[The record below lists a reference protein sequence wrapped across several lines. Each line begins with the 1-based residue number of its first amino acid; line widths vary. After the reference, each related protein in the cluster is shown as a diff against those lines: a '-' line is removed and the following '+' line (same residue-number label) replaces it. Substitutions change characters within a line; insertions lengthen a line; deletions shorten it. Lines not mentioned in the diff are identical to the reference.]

1 MAAGCASAP
10 ATPATASTPATTT
23 PTAVTV
29 SHDPAPASDPV
40 SDPAPAPSTP
50 AAAHA
55 CGPATITVVK
65 GNPPAPIC
73 RIAGTDLRI
82 TSDQSHLQ
90 PWSPLTSSDPTILD
104 CRTTSHP
111 DGSIT
116 ATCHAGRAGT
126 ATLTTITA
134 PFGGDPHGPAQ
145 YRWQI
150 TVTVHTA

>member
-1 MAAGCASAP
+1 MVASCGYGP
-10 ATPATASTPATTT
+10 ATTATASTPTTTT

-29 SHDPAPASDPV
+29 SHDPTPASDPT
-40 SDPAPAPSTP
+40 PAPSTP
-50 AAAHA
+50 PAAHA

-65 GNPPAPIC
+65 GNQPAPIC
-73 RIAGTDLRI
+73 LTAGTDLRI
-82 TSDQSHLQ
+82 TSGPSHLQ

-104 CRTTSHP
+104 CSTTTGP

-116 ATCHAGRAGT
+116 ATCHARRAGI
-126 ATLTTITA
+126 ATLSTITA
-134 PFGGDPHGPAQ
+134 PFAGDPHGPAQ